1 MHPEVPRT
9 PSYQRTTSM
18 KSGSLSRQNTADS
31 DGGESIASNTTTS
44 TMPAGAEPIRKS
56 PREVII
62 PIAVEGGGYVT
73 PRATS
78 VEPSESSTRTLGSR
92 NRTGARRLNSLLSDS
107 GDEAGT
113 FGRLHRHS
121 SIGRDSDGE
130 DGRFHLHRLR

>member
-1 MHPEVPRT
+1 
-9 PSYQRTTSM
+9 M
-18 KSGSLSRQNTADS
+18 KSGTLSRQNTADS
-31 DGGESIASNTTTS
+31 DGGESISSNVTASTIT
-44 TMPAGAEPIRKS
+44 AGAEPIRKS

-78 VEPSESSTRTLGSR
+78 VEPSECSTKSMSSRTTSR
-92 NRTGARRLNSLLSDS
+92 GRRMNSLLSDS
-107 GDEAGT
+107 GDEAASGT